1 MKRSGYHLSMAAGL
15 ALAAILAAQLLLP
28 GMGWAG
34 YDRAAEP
41 NPPAVDLGLAEA
53 SKATADV
60 ARQTAAATEWI
71 YHKTSDNLHPDG
83 NEQQFLWLMNRARS
97 DPAQEGIWLA
107 TMDDSDV
114 AAARGYFNVDGM
126 VLQNEFAGYASK
138 PPAAF
143 DVRLY
148 YAAKAHSD
156 YLIAIDG
163 QNHDNQIA
171 RIRDSG
177 FNFSQAAGIVF
188 SYSHHTIHGY
198 AGFNIDWGGGTDGTQ
213 DPPGHRYAIMS
224 VSGNYT
230 NVGFAVVPET
240 NAATQVGPQV
250 IAGNLCYANSAVA
263 NHHNRFI
270 VGTVWEDTNSNN
282 QYDPGEG
289 LSGVTV
295 MPDKGAYFAV
305 TGISGGY
312 AIPML
317 TPDAYMLTFSGGDLS
332 VVFTQA
338 VTVGSASVLLDLEY
352 YSALSTTPSDNG
364 GGASGNGDGIN
375 ETGGGGSGGG
385 GGGCLINAATEE
397 PDGILTVMAT
407 LAAAGLLAGPAL
419 RRDRVKQATCR
430 QGLHHPYSGNP
441 VGGARS

>member
-1 MKRSGYHLSMAAGL
+1 L
-15 ALAAILAAQLLLP
+15 ARAAILAAQLLLP
-28 GMGWAG
+28 GMSWAG
-34 YDRAAEP
+34 YDRVAEP
-41 NPPAVDLGLAEA
+41 NPPTVDLGLAEA
-53 SKATADV
+53 SKATADI

-97 DPAQEGIWLA
+97 DPALEGIWLA

-148 YAAKAHSD
+148 NAAKAHSD
-156 YLIAIDG
+156 YLIGIDG
-163 QNHDNQIA
+163 QNHDNQIT
-171 RIRDSG
+171 RISDSG

-198 AGFNIDWGGGTDGTQ
+198 AGFNIDWGSGTDGTQ

-230 NVGFAVVPET
+230 NVGFAVVPEANPT
-240 NAATQVGPQV
+240 TQVGPQV
-250 IAGNLCYANSAVA
+250 ITGNLCYANTAIA
-263 NHHNRFI
+263 NHYNRFI
-270 VGTVWEDTNSNN
+270 VGTVWEDTNSNH

-289 LSGVTV
+289 LSGVMV

-312 AIPML
+312 AIPIL
-317 TPDAYMLTFSGGDLS
+317 TPDAYMVSFSGGDLS
-332 VVFTQA
+332 AVFTQA

-352 YSALSTTPSDNG
+352 YTASSTTPSDNG
-364 GGASGNGDGIN
+364 GGTNGDGNVTN
-375 ETGGGGSGGG
+375 ETGGGGGSGGG
-385 GGGCLINAATEE
+385 GGCLISAATED
-397 PDGILTVMAT
+397 PDGILAVMAT
-407 LAAAGLLAGPAL
+407 LGAAGLLAGAAL
-419 RRDRVKQATCR
+419 RRGRVKQATRR
-430 QGLHHPYSGNP
+430 QRRHQPFSGNQAR
-441 VGGARS
+441 GARS